1 VIHCSPPF
9 VLINLFFP
17 VRRCTMK
24 TLLILTIFLF
34 VFSSSDQCFGQ
45 APPEQLV
52 PLPDFAEYQ
61 PEFSKAVL
69 ALALEMEDI
78 DAMERS
84 TYDGRRHI
92 QYEAIDMDVK
102 IYTTSHSIEEVR
114 ELYFDLFI
122 NSMQQTGMP
131 SEALE
136 DFEEFLE
143 YEVIETVE
151 EEPMLDFDLDM
162 IEGYYSEAG
171 LTEMVGWIGCYREL
185 QPEIENI
192 MKKTFMLEMD
202 ELMFRQPDTIEDGS
216 NFYIVEVEVEQPYVD
231 IVDCRLVDDT
241 IIIYSIYQMVVS
253 IE

>member
-1 VIHCSPPF
+1 
-9 VLINLFFP
+9 
-17 VRRCTMK
+17 MK
-24 TLLILTIFLF
+24 TLLILAVF
-34 VFSSSDQCFGQ
+34 VFVCSLNNQCLGQ
-45 APPEQLV
+45 ATPEQLV

-61 PEFSKAVL
+61 PEFTKTVL
-69 ALALEMEDI
+69 ALALEMEDM

-92 QYEAIDMDVK
+92 RYEAIDMDVK

-114 ELYFDLFI
+114 ELYLDLFLR
-122 NSMQQTGMP
+122 SMQQTGMP
-131 SEALE
+131 PEALE

-171 LTEMVGWIGCYREL
+171 LTEMVGWIRCYREL

-192 MKKTFMLEMD
+192 MKKTFMIEMD
-202 ELMFRQPDTIEDGS
+202 EFMFRKPDTIKDGS
-216 NFYIVEVEVEQPYVD
+216 NLYIVEVEVEQPYVD

-241 IIIYSIYQMVVS
+241 VIIYKKYEMVVS
-253 IE
+253 ID